1 MLQYGQSQYIRD
13 FAMTITTTTGPLEV
27 SARVLKP
34 LSLKYGVGSKQAVV
48 VSRFL

>member
-13 FAMTITTTTGPLEV
+13 FGMTITTNTGPLEV

-34 LSLKYGVGSKQAVV
+34 PSLKYGVGSKQVVV